1 MPFLDTSVVVDLI
14 RGHRN
19 PRFRAA
25 LKAARELVFA
35 REHLYVSRLTQ
46 AELYAGVYQSSR
58 PEHELNRVTAVLAP
72 MRLIE
77 LTHAIAQEFGKT
89 TAQLHKAGTSM
100 GDIDALIAAACLV
113 HDEPILTANPKH
125 FRKVKGLTVLT
136 YL

>member
-1 MPFLDTSVVVDLI
+1 MPLLDTSVAVDLV

-25 LKAARELVFA
+25 LKVTRELVFA
-35 REHLYVSRLTQ
+35 GEHLYVSRLTQ
-46 AELYAGVYQSSR
+46 AELYAGAFQSSR
-58 PEHELNRVTAVLAP
+58 PEHELDRVAAVLAP
-72 MRLIE
+72 MRIVE
-77 LTHAIAQEFGKT
+77 LTQAIAEEFGKI
-89 TAQLHKAGTSM
+89 TAQLHKAGTSI

-125 FRKVKGLTVLT
+125 FRKVKGLTVMA